1 MAHHGLTERIPSA
14 LFESSPDPKSWT
26 QCPNERMLKDLKPDY
41 GAYRQNGLPS
51 LTRLK
56 MDKIDRRDVRRFA
69 FSHLGAYKQV
79 QGKTLRFPSTGRT
92 FLDILRNPELCGGHA
107 SCHGRF

>member
-14 LFESSPDPKSWT
+14 LFVSSPDPKSWT
-26 QCPNERMLKDLKPDY
+26 QFPNERMLKDLKPDY

-56 MDKIDRRDVRRFA
+56 MDKIDRRDGRRFA

-107 SCHGRF
+107 S